1 MDNGT
6 LLRTDNL
13 TKSFGALV
21 ANDEISI
28 SVPQG
33 EIRGIIGP
41 NGSGKSTFFNTVSSF
56 YEADSGSVYFNGE
69 DVTGYKPHEL
79 AQKGLVRTFQIVQP
93 FEELTVRENL
103 LAVYSGG
110 FRITDEKR
118 ARAEEVLELVELE
131 EVAENDAKELSG
143 GQQKLLEF
151 GRVLMLEPECIM
163 LDEPT
168 AGINPALED
177 RLLKYI
183 EAENEKGTTFIIIE
197 HDMKV
202 MKDTADTVTVFN
214 QGQIIAEG
222 PFDEVK
228 ELDTVRDAYL
238 GGTEDDDDIMEVIQ

>member
-1 MDNGT
+1 MENGT
-6 LLRTDNL
+6 LLQTDEL

-28 SVPQG
+28 AVPRG

-56 YEADSGSVYFNGE
+56 YRADSGTVYFDGE
-69 DVTGYKPHEL
+69 DVTNDKPHEL

-110 FRITDEKR
+110 LRISDEKR
-118 ARAEEVLELVELE
+118 ARADEVLELVELE
-131 EVAENDAKELSG
+131 EVAENEAHELSG

-151 GRVLMLEPECIM
+151 GRVLMLEPECIL

-168 AGINPALED
+168 AGINPALEK
-177 RLLKYI
+177 RLLRYI
-183 EAENEKGTTFIIIE
+183 EAENETGTTFVIIE

-202 MKDTADTVTVFN
+202 MKDLADTVTVFN
-214 QGQIIAEG
+214 QGKVIAEG

-228 ELDTVRDAYL
+228 ELDSVRDAYL
-238 GGTEDDDDIMEVIQ
+238 GGGGDEDDIMEVIQ